1 MTRRPALVVA
11 AGLAAAGLVL
21 AVLLARVHVQAH
33 AGVASFCSINDYV
46 NCDRVAESRFS
57 VVLGLPVAIW
67 GVLGYG
73 VALALAL
80 AGLSPRRRH
89 AAWPAGLL
97 VLLSVAFSAVA
108 VVLAAISEL
117 AIGALCLLCAAS
129 WAVSFALLAASW
141 RACRPGGVGAA
152 VRDDLAL
159 LRARPGRTAALAVA
173 GLALVLLAV
182 QVYPRLW
189 RAAVARSAAAARPPG
204 SGTDRSTV
212 GPPPVSDG
220 PLVVVEFSD
229 YECPFCAVAHA
240 EAKQVLARRP
250 DVRLVKRQFPLDSDC
265 NPLLK
270 RRMHPEACTLA
281 RAAICAGDQGKFE
294 AMDDA
299 LFENQKAKL
308 PLEDVAKGVG
318 LDLEKLRLCMASPAT
333 AARLASDVE
342 AGIRVG
348 LRATPTYVIGGRPYD
363 GKPLSELLPPPRTA
377 SAP

>member
-1 MTRRPALVVA
+1 MTRRPALVLA
-11 AGLAAAGLVL
+11 AGLAAAGIVV
-21 AVLLARVHVQAH
+21 AILLARVHAQAH
-33 AGVASFCSINDYV
+33 AGVASFCSISDYV
-46 NCDRVAESRFS
+46 NCDRVARSPFS

-80 AGLSPRRRH
+80 AGLSPRRHH

-108 VVLAAISEL
+108 LVLAAISEV
-117 AIGALCLLCAAS
+117 AIGALCLLCAGS
-129 WAVSFALLAASW
+129 WAISFALVVASW
-141 RACRPGGVGAA
+141 RACRPGGVAAA
-152 VRDDLAL
+152 VREDLAL
-159 LRARPGRTAALAVA
+159 LRARPGRTAGAGVA
-173 GLALVLLAV
+173 GLALVLLAA
-182 QVYPRLW
+182 QAYPRYW
-189 RAAVARSAAAARPPG
+189 RAAAARTTAAGRPVVPG
-204 SGTDRSTV
+204 ADGGTV
-212 GPPPVSDG
+212 GPPASNG

-229 YECPFCAVAHA
+229 YECPFCAVAHE

-299 LFENQKAKL
+299 LFANQKAKL
-308 PLEDVAKGVG
+308 PLEDVAKEVG
-318 LDLEKLRLCMASPAT
+318 LDLPKLRLCMASPET
-333 AARLASDVE
+333 AARLAADVE

-348 LRATPTYVIGGRPYD
+348 LRATPTYVIGGKPYD

-377 SAP
+377 AAP